1 MLKMSRE
8 MLSFWDKRAE
18 RFENFTDK
26 RIKGIRELVSKIA
39 PLVKN
44 FKSGVMVDLG
54 CGPGFPGKIF
64 ESVLDSPIIGLDF
77 SVPMLKIAKTRLNS
91 LIRGDIFNLPF
102 KRDSIAVIFCINV
115 LSDYAEK
122 TKAYRQI
129 YDSLKRGGAFLYAD
143 YSKNDGFWDMNS
155 KIYPLVFGMKPS
167 VSRDFLSKME
177 EDLEKIGFKIVSTHF
192 ISFKMKITL
201 EEYIN
206 HLSTRPESNFRKEK
220 REIVEKIARSYISK
234 NNEIGREFFIIH
246 AQKLE

>member
-1 MLKMSRE
+1 

-26 RIKGIRELVSKIA
+26 RIKMVHELVDKIA

-44 FKSGVMVDLG
+44 FKSGFVVDLG
-54 CGPGFPGKIF
+54 CGPGVPGKIL

-77 SVPMLKIAKTRLNS
+77 SVPMLEIAKTRLRS
-91 LIRGDIFNLPF
+91 LIRGDVYNLPF
-102 KRDSIAVIFCINV
+102 KGGSISVIFCINV
-115 LSDYAEK
+115 LSDYDEK
-122 TKAYRQI
+122 TRTYQQI
-129 YDSLKRGGAFLYAD
+129 YDCLKSGGAFFYAD
-143 YSKNDGFWDMNS
+143 YSENDGFWNMNS

-167 VSRDFLSKME
+167 VSREPLPKMKK
-177 EDLEKIGFKIVSTHF
+177 DLEKTGFKIVSKHL

-220 REIVEKIARSYISK
+220 REIVEKISRSYISK
-234 NNEIGREFFIIH
+234 NNEIGREFFLIH

>member
-1 MLKMSRE
+1 MLKMSEE

-26 RIKGIRELVSKIA
+26 RIKGIRELVDKIA

-44 FKSGVMVDLG
+44 FKSAVVVDLG
-54 CGPGFPGKIF
+54 CGPGAPGKIL

-77 SVPMLKIAKTRLNS
+77 SVSMLSLAKSRLKC
-91 LIRGDIFNLPF
+91 LIRGDVFNLPF

-122 TKAYRQI
+122 TRAYRQI
-129 YDSLKRGGAFLYAD
+129 YDSLKRGGAFFYAD
-143 YSKNDGFWDMNS
+143 YSENDGFWDMNS
-155 KIYPLVFGMKPS
+155 KIYPLVFGMKSS
-167 VSRDFLSKME
+167 VSREPLPKME
-177 EDLEKIGFKIVSTHF
+177 EDLRKIGFNIVSTHL

-206 HLSTRPESNFRKEK
+206 HLSTRPESSFRKEK
-220 REIVEKIARSYISK
+220 REVVEKIARSYISK
-234 NNEIGREFFIIH
+234 NNEIGREFFFIH